1 MNERNVWREFVKK
14 DGECAIA
21 ECEGTF
27 LHVLWR
33 FWVGAVENSRGFSK
47 TFEDYR
53 LALSEKLFPASIRDA
68 VAAGGGGEGVVAGE
82 AVVLLQGFAF
92 DGHAS
97 AS

>member
-1 MNERNVWREFVKK
+1 MKK

-33 FWVGAVENSRGFSK
+33 FWVGAIENSRGFSK

-53 LALSEKLFPASIRDA
+53 LALSEKHFCSIRDA

-82 AVVLLQGFAF
+82 DVVLLQGFAF